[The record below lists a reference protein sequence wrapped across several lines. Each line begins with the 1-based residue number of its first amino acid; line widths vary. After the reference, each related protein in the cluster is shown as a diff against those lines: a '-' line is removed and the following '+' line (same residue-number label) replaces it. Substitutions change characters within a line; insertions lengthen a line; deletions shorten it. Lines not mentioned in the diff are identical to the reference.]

1 MYEGIRL
8 VREDK
13 YRWVLPKE
21 DNMLVPGVVF
31 ASDAIIRDLQGTKAL
46 WQVRNVASLPGI
58 IKASMAMPDIHEGYG
73 FPIGGVAATCAE
85 NGVITPGGI
94 GYDINCGVRLILSDL
109 ERKDVEP
116 CMQELVDAF
125 FRKIPSG
132 VGKQGGIKLS
142 QKEMEEVLVSGA
154 AWATRKGY
162 GLQADLE
169 HAEESGQMKGADP
182 SVVSDRAVRRGS
194 NALGTLGSGNHFIEA
209 GFVEEI
215 YDSEAADAYGLRRD
229 QAVFWVHSGSRGLGH
244 QVCTDYI
251 GVMRKAAEK
260 YKTVLPD
267 RQLDSAPLSSSEGR
281 RYFGAMVAAAN
292 FAWANRQVLTHY
304 VREAVSEVMG
314 KTQEALGLTL
324 LYDVAHNIGK
334 IETHIIDGKKR
345 KTLVHRKGATR
356 AFGPG
361 SCEIPAAY
369 RKAGQPVL
377 IPGDMG
383 RGSYVLAGTA
393 RAMELAFGSAC
404 HGAGRVLSRTQ
415 AKKSLTVQEIKED
428 LASRGVLVRSATT
441 KGLVE
446 EAPTA
451 YKDVDD
457 VIEATAGA
465 GLARKVAR
473 VRPLGVIKG

>member
-1 MYEGIRL
+1 MHEGIRL
-8 VREDK
+8 VREDE

-21 DNMLVPGVVF
+21 DSMLVPGVLF
-31 ASDAIIRDLQGTKAL
+31 ASDAIVRDLQGTKAL
-46 WQVRNVASLPGI
+46 WQVRNVAGLPGI

-94 GYDINCGVRLILSDL
+94 GYDINCGVRLILSNL
-109 ERKDVEP
+109 ERKDVDSRME
-116 CMQELVDAF
+116 ELVNAF

-132 VGKQGGIKLS
+132 VGKQGGIRLS

-162 GLQADLE
+162 GLQGDLE

-361 SCEIPAAY
+361 SPDIPAAY

-393 RAMELAFGSAC
+393 KAMELAFGSAC
-404 HGAGRVLSRTQ
+404 HGAGRILSRTQ

-428 LASRGVLVRSATT
+428 LASRGVYVRSATT

-446 EAPTA
+446 EASTA